1 MHLTNALF
9 RVLLVGAK
17 IEGGAVVD
25 IVAPK
30 HHLACEC
37 LEANLVSDSK
47 KRCQMNGEHLWFDV
61 RGGDHVIKAILPSPL
76 EGGLESL
83 DCSLGASPL
92 DRTKEPVG
100 KMSKTRGLSP

>member
-1 MHLTNALF
+1 MTKALF

-37 LEANLVSDSK
+37 LRANLVSDSK
-47 KRCQMNGEHLWFDV
+47 KRCQMKNGHLWFDV

-76 EGGLESL
+76 EGGLESF
-83 DCSLGASPL
+83 DCSLCASPL